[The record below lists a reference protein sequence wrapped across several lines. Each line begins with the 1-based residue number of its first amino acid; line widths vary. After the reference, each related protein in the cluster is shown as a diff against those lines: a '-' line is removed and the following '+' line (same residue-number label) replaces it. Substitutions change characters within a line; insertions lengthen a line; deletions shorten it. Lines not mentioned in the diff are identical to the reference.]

1 MKKIST
7 LLAVVAALALPGV
20 AMGQGSGAD
29 EYSED
34 IPGGGGNQPSNQN
47 GGGSGGTGGGSTLPS
62 GTQADLAAQGD
73 DGAAAANLAQQTG
86 PGENGNGGK
95 SNGAGSG
102 DGAGGTGSGSSGDVN
117 LAPADSDSSGSG
129 IGGVVA
135 DLAGGSDDG
144 MGLLLPIILGSVLVA
159 AVAFVLFRRGGG
171 SPGSA

>member
-47 GGGSGGTGGGSTLPS
+47 DNGGTSGGSAIPS

-73 DGAAAANLAQQTG
+73 DGAAAANLAQETG
-86 PGENGNGGK
+86 PSGNGNGGK

-102 DGAGGTGSGSSGDVN
+102 DGAGGTGSGGDVN
-117 LAPADSDSSGSG
+117 LTPADSDSSGSG
-129 IGGVVA
+129 IGDVVA

-159 AVAFVLFRRGGG
+159 AVAFVLIRRGGG